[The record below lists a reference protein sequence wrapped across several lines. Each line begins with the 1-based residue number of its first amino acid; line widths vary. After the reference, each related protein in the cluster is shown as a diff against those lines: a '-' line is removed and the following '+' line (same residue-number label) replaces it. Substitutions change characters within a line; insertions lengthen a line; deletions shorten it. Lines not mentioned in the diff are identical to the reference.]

1 METANKPLER
11 NAGELGYSFS
21 EGPMNIIVN
30 AELKG
35 IKDALIKGMLDYRAD
50 GSASYTKADVEECR
64 RLLDRHLVALAGTR
78 DRNSASECV
87 KATVVKLNLLNEK
100 AGYELIE
107 TDQRE
112 DICKYIIK
120 AGALL
125 GFNGPGE
132 DVTEEW
138 RDW

>member
-1 METANKPLER
+1 
-11 NAGELGYSFS
+11 
-21 EGPMNIIVN
+21 MNIKAN
-30 AELKG
+30 PELKG
-35 IKDALIKGMLDYRAD
+35 IKDALIKGMLDYQAD
-50 GSASYTKADVEECR
+50 GGASYNKADVEKCR
-64 RLLDRHLVALAGTR
+64 RLLDQHLVAISGAR
-78 DRNSASECV
+78 DRNSAKECV
-87 KATVVKLNLLNEK
+87 KATVMKLNELNEK

-112 DICKYIIK
+112 DICKYLIR

-125 GFNGPGE
+125 GFNGPDE